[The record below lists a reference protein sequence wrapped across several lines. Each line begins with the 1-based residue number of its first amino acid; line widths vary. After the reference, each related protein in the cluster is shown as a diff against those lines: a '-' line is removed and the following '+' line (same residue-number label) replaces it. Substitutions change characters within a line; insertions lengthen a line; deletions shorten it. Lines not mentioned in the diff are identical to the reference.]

1 MAQIPD
7 HLRLVDYVPF
17 NPPTPISG
25 HSVRVPGVL
34 SDTLEKKF
42 VLIDEDEVLAL
53 AVLGSRLDELG
64 ASGVGGLLDR
74 IVRRWNMGDAA

>member
-1 MAQIPD
+1 MTQIPD
-7 HLRLVDYVPF
+7 HLRLVEPR
-17 NPPTPISG
+17 PTPLASAG